1 MKVNAETEQ
10 RLSDEYQ
17 SQAEIEPERPR
28 DKVSLWDTKESSPN
42 YDVGKS
48 SAREECE

>member
-1 MKVNAETEQ
+1 MNAETEQ

-42 YDVGKS
+42 YDIGKS

>member
-28 DKVSLWDTKESSPN
+28 DKVSQFYKTESNS
-42 YDVGKS
+42 DG
-48 SAREECE
+48 

>member
-17 SQAEIEPERPR
+17 SQAEIEPERAR
-28 DKVSLWDTKESSPN
+28 DKVSQRDMRESSFN
-42 YDVGKS
+42 S
-48 SAREECE
+48 

>member
-1 MKVNAETEQ
+1 MNAETEQ

-28 DKVSLWDTKESSPN
+28 DKVSQWDMRESDFN
-42 YDVGKS
+42 FDKGKS
-48 SAREECE
+48 AAREECE

>member
-28 DKVSLWDTKESSPN
+28 DKVSQWDMRESSFN
-42 YDVGKS
+42 FDKGKFA
-48 SAREECE
+48 AREECE